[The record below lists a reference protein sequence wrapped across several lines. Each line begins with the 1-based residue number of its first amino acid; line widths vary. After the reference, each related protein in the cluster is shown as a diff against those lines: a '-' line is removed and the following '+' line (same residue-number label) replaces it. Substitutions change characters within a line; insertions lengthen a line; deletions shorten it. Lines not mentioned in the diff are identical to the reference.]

1 MAINFPTSLDNFT
14 NPTNTDSL
22 NSPSHSLQHSNLND
36 AVEALEAKLGV
47 GASPAGSATAGQ
59 LLTASINGTTIW
71 SNAVYDTDQA
81 VLSAQVFG

>member
-1 MAINFPTSLDNFT
+1 MAISFPSSLDNFT
-14 NPTNTDSL
+14 NPTDTDPMS
-22 NSPSHSLQHSNLND
+22 NPSHPLQHSDLND

-59 LLTASINGTTIW
+59 LLTVSTNGTTIW